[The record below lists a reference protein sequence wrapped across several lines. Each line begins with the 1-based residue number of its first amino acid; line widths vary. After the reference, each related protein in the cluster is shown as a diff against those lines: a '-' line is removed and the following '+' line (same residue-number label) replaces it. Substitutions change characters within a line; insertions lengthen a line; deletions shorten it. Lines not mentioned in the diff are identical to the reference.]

1 MGLRGPAPTPTALR
15 VLEGNPSKRPL
26 NRQEPQPRA
35 RAPKCPDHLDDGA
48 KKEWKRLLPI
58 LRRMRLVTEADGIA
72 LGNLCQSYS
81 TMAQAQAKLN
91 RTGLLYGKEGQPI
104 RASPLLRI
112 IHECSDRI
120 NILCREFGLTPAAR
134 SRLQMNS
141 APNSPD
147 GDDILDF

>member
-1 MGLRGPAPTPTALR
+1 MGMRGPAPTPTALR

-26 NRQEPQPRA
+26 NRLEPQPRA
-35 RAPKCPDHLDDGA
+35 RAPKCPDHLDEGA

-72 LGNLCQSYS
+72 LGNLCQAYS
-81 TMAQAQAKLN
+81 TMAQAQVKLN
-91 RTGLLYGKEGQPI
+91 KTGLLYGKEGQPI

-141 APNSPD
+141 TPNSPD

>member
-1 MGLRGPAPTPTALR
+1 MGMRGPAPTPTALR

-35 RAPKCPDHLDDGA
+35 RAPRCPDHLDDGA
-48 KKEWKRLLPI
+48 KREWKRLLPI
-58 LRRMRLVTEADGIA
+58 LRRMRVLTEADGIA
-72 LGNLCQSYS
+72 LAGLCQAYS
-81 TMAQAQAKLN
+81 TLAQAQTKLN
-91 RTGLLYGKEGQPI
+91 KTGLLYIREGQPI
-104 RASPLLRI
+104 RATPLLRI

-141 APNSPD
+141 DQNPSG

>member
-1 MGLRGPAPTPTALR
+1 
-15 VLEGNPSKRPL
+15 
-26 NRQEPQPRA
+26 
-35 RAPKCPDHLDDGA
+35 
-48 KKEWKRLLPI
+48 
-58 LRRMRLVTEADGIA
+58 
-72 LGNLCQSYS
+72 
-81 TMAQAQAKLN
+81 MAQAQAKLN

-141 APNSPD
+141 TPNSPD
-147 GDDILDF
+147 RDDILDF

>member
-1 MGLRGPAPTPTALR
+1 VGQRGPAPIPTAIR
-15 VLEGNPSKRPL
+15 VLEGNPGKRPL
-26 NRQEPQPRA
+26 NRQEPQPRPK
-35 RAPKCPDHLDDGA
+35 APKCPDHLDETA
-48 KKEWKRLLPI
+48 RKEWKRLLPI
-58 LRRMRLVTEADGIA
+58 LRRMKILTEADGIA
-72 LGNLCQSYS
+72 LAGLCQAYS

-112 IHECSDRI
+112 IHDCSERI

-141 APNSPD
+141 TQNPSG

>member
-1 MGLRGPAPTPTALR
+1 
-15 VLEGNPSKRPL
+15 
-26 NRQEPQPRA
+26 
-35 RAPKCPDHLDDGA
+35 
-48 KKEWKRLLPI
+48 
-58 LRRMRLVTEADGIA
+58 MRLVTEADGIA
-72 LGNLCQSYS
+72 LGNLCQAYS
-81 TMAQAQAKLN
+81 TMAGAQVKLN
-91 RTGLLYGKEGQPI
+91 RTGLLYGKEGQPV

-112 IHECSDRI
+112 IHECSNRI

>member
-1 MGLRGPAPTPTALR
+1 MGTRGPAPTPTALR
-15 VLEGNPSKRPL
+15 LLEGNPSKHPI

-35 RAPKCPDHLDDGA
+35 RAPKLPDHLDEAA
-48 KKEWKRLLPI
+48 KREWKRLIPI
-58 LRRMRLVTEADGIA
+58 LRRMRVLTEADGIA
-72 LGNLCQSYS
+72 LAGLCQAYS
-81 TMAQAQAKLN
+81 TMAQTQTKVN
-91 RTGLLYGKEGQPI
+91 KTGLLLVREGQI
-104 RASPLLRI
+104 RATPLLKI

-141 APNSPD
+141 TQNPSG